1 MEEKWAAFDAAI
13 RPYLVDIEQAHS
25 DVTWCNFN
33 KAASVSRSVLERL
46 IERIRSNDS
55 ILKCVGSDS
64 ELEGLLGNA
73 GLIFIQSLDEL
84 GRTSEILNELK
95 VLFGS
100 VTAIPAQ
107 LIITW
112 SSFPMSDGLSS
123 HFLEAVE
130 EYLNSWQY
138 MEEPYDHYACE
149 IAHGGGFGMKNELA
163 VNDYLDVAEIY
174 AIAFL
179 GRTLKNF
186 DLALSW
192 VEKASLP
199 EENRQDLL
207 RQLYSMNSS
216 EPVTEIDEHLTE
228 SSSIE
233 DHKTSSSNN
242 QEKNL
247 KQALVELFKKR
258 APFCWFRSIR
268 LKFGNPGFVIS
279 NGKFFL
285 CCAAL
290 VIFHFIRKS
299 NLKRLRRCVR
309 SWKVSVKAYLQGN

>member
-1 MEEKWAAFDAAI
+1 MEEIESAFDATI
-13 RPYLVDIEQAHS
+13 CPYLKEIQLAEGFFLWLV
-25 DVTWCNFN
+25 FN
-33 KAASVSRSVLERL
+33 QAASISRSVIECLV
-46 IERIRSNDS
+46 ERIRSNDN
-55 ILKCVGSDS
+55 IPKTVGSCG
-64 ELEGLLGNA
+64 ELDRLLERA
-73 GLIFIQSLDEL
+73 GLVFVKSLNEL
-84 GRTSEILNELK
+84 GRTSEILSELK

-100 VTAIPAQ
+100 VTAIPAK
-107 LIITW
+107 LIVTW

-149 IAHGGGFGMKNELA
+149 TAHGGGFGMKNELA